1 MTPPAAITE
10 NELQA
15 FVDGALDAEDR
26 ARVEAWLAEH
36 SEDGTKVEAYIAQND
51 ALRREFDPILSEQVP
66 SRLTEHETAPAPR
79 PAWQRVAAA
88 ILLLVVGGAAGWVV
102 RDRTDATVVGQLD
115 VAQNAISA
123 HSIYIKERRHAVEVE
138 ASQEKHL
145 VKWLS
150 KRLGQTIRTPDL
162 LPLGY
167 RLVGGRLLP
176 DDGKPAAQFMYE
188 DESKARLTVYV
199 RRNIES
205 HETAFQFVSDKGVS
219 AFYWID
225 ANFAYALVGK
235 TNRDVLQEAAKII
248 HRDLVSKP

>member
-1 MTPPAAITE
+1 MTPPSAITE
-10 NELQA
+10 TEFQA
-15 FVDGALDAEDR
+15 YVDGALDAEDR

-36 SEDGTKVEAYIAQND
+36 PEDVAKVDAYIGQND
-51 ALRREFDPILSEQVP
+51 ALHLEFDPILSEPIP
-66 SRLTEHETAPAPR
+66 SRLTEHETAPAAQ
-79 PAWQRVAAA
+79 PAWLRIAAA
-88 ILLLVVGGAAGWVV
+88 VLLLIVGGTAGWIV
-102 RDRTDATVVGQLD
+102 RDQTRTSVVGQLD

-138 ASQEKHL
+138 ANQEKHL

-150 KRLGQTIRTPDL
+150 KRLGQTIKTPDL
-162 LPLGY
+162 LSMGY

-188 DESKARLTVYV
+188 NEAKARLTVYV

-205 HETAFQFVSDKGVS
+205 RETAFQFVSDESVS

-225 ANFAYALVGK
+225 ADFAYALVGK
-235 TNRDVLQEAAKII
+235 MNRDALQEAAKII

>member
-1 MTPPAAITE
+1 MTPPSAITE
-10 NELQA
+10 TELQA
-15 FVDGALDAEDR
+15 YVDGALDAEDH
-26 ARVEAWLAEH
+26 ARVEAWLAENP
-36 SEDGTKVEAYIAQND
+36 DDAARAAAYSAQID
-51 ALRREFDPILSEQVP
+51 ALRLEFNPILNDPVP
-66 SRLTEHETAPAPR
+66 PGLIDRPAAPAAR
-79 PAWQRVAAA
+79 PAWLQTAAA
-88 ILLLVVGGAAGWVV
+88 VLLLIVGGTAGWVL
-102 RDRTDATVVGQLD
+102 RDQTGTSVVGQLD

-138 ASQEKHL
+138 ANQEKHL

-150 KRLGQTIRTPDL
+150 KRLGQTIKTPDL
-162 LPLGY
+162 LSLGY

-188 DESKARLTVYV
+188 NDAKSRLTVYV

-205 HETAFQFVSDKGVS
+205 HETAFQFVNDKGVS

-248 HRDLVSKP
+248 HRDLASKP